1 VAIGAVLGASTAAV
15 AQTAAPA
22 PARKTVVP
30 EATPLAPAFSQWVA
44 SYRIDEPLRA
54 PFAGAVEA
62 VPLVIRVPQGAP
74 AQPAVASTA
83 ALTPQMQPVILT
95 LPELP
100 LIGSDLAS
108 AGRSW
113 SPNFNYQGLTASI
126 VVLDAAGG
134 FKEFRP
140 LNAPLRADERFK
152 IRIMPTFDAYAR
164 VDQLIGDTWTAQ
176 RAGQIYPATD
186 SVVQINANETV
197 ELPLARNEF
206 FVMNGRGV
214 DRVALSLRSMARGN
228 ASTQPLYRQD
238 LAGYSTFQ
246 QLLPAGSLPSMEF
259 MISTAK

>member
-1 VAIGAVLGASTAAV
+1 
-15 AQTAAPA
+15 
-22 PARKTVVP
+22 
-30 EATPLAPAFSQWVA
+30 
-44 SYRIDEPLRA
+44 
-54 PFAGAVEA
+54 
-62 VPLVIRVPQGAP
+62 
-74 AQPAVASTA
+74 
-83 ALTPQMQPVILT
+83 MQPVILT